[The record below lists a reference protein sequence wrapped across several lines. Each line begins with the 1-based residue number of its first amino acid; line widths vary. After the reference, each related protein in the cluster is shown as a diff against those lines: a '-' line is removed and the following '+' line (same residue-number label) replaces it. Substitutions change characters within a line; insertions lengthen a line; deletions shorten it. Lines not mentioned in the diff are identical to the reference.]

1 VGLEQQQVHSEI
13 ARIAGAIAAS
23 PVYAAETRRDSV
35 EANSDAQSEAVH
47 PVLLTRLF
55 LLFAGVLVLIVLA
68 AQRSW
73 LLVPVALLPLA
84 MLGWLAS
91 RCAAS
96 RSASWVVLALSVL
109 VVGPVILALL
119 ANLS

>member
-1 VGLEQQQVHSEI
+1 M
-13 ARIAGAIAAS
+13 
-23 PVYAAETRRDSV
+23 YAAETRRDSV
-35 EANSDAQSEAVH
+35 ETNGDAQSEGGH
-47 PVLLTRLF
+47 PVLFTRLF
-55 LLFAGVLVLIVLA
+55 LLFAGVLVLVVLA

-91 RCAAS
+91 RYAAS
-96 RSASWVVLALSVL
+96 RSASWVVLALFVL
-109 VVGPVILALL
+109 VVGPLLLALL